1 MTEQQRTE
9 ALIELNEKKSSY
21 LLKQVVDWY
30 DSDLG
35 NGNLHKLIDE
45 IRTHLTIRTHLE
57 KRGHV
62 EET

>member
-1 MTEQQRTE
+1 MTEEQRTE
-9 ALIELNEKKSSY
+9 ALIELNDKKSKH

-45 IRTHLTIRTHLE
+45 IRTHLE

-62 EET
+62 EEDTKKGT